1 VGPIGFRGSGGQ
13 ETELHVNATPEITK
27 RKTPKGGSQA
37 LVRRTRVME
46 AERSGQASGKI
57 LKDHQS
63 RQIGEILKT
72 GKS

>member
-1 VGPIGFRGSGGQ
+1 VGPIGFRGFGGQ
-13 ETELHVNATPEITK
+13 ETELHVNATPKIAK

-37 LVRRTRVME
+37 LVRRTRVTKV
-46 AERSGQASGKI
+46 ERSGQASGKI

-63 RQIGEILKT
+63 HQKGEILKT

>member
-1 VGPIGFRGSGGQ
+1 
-13 ETELHVNATPEITK
+13 
-27 RKTPKGGSQA
+27 
-37 LVRRTRVME
+37 ME